1 MDRNNKLPD
10 FGKIMQLAQK
20 VASQIEPPS
29 EFKEKRVLSEEELSS
44 AISKITKSVTEVVNP
59 LMIQEL
65 NKSNKKD
72 RRPVP
77 ISKQKSKINFEDIKE
92 ESVIEESDTVE
103 TKETIETKEKET
115 KETKEKETKD
125 KKIKRMVEIESE
137 ESDEGE
143 NIPLRTKDMAFTLT
157 VSLEELYNGCRKKIA
172 MRRQKIENDKY
183 VEEKKKLSIKIE
195 PGMIEEQTLRFNHL
209 ADEKKGYETGDIVV
223 TLDVEEHPQFIRD
236 GNNLIME
243 KDISLYEVY
252 NPIVYVKHLNG
263 KTFRITGN
271 SLDFFSDEDGMI
283 KKVLGAGMPILGQPG
298 KYGDLFIRFKCINK
312 TKITQEIIDMFH
324 KYFPPL
330 TDYSASSDEIIEE
343 KTFEEVT
350 ETDLELMDS
359 DSEYSESEYSDSEE
373 SE

>member
-1 MDRNNKLPD
+1 MERGQLPD

-20 VASQIEPPS
+20 VASQIEKPS
-29 EFKEKRVLSEEELSS
+29 EFNEKRVLSEEEMTS

-59 LMIQEL
+59 MMIQEL
-65 NKSNKKD
+65 NNNKKD
-72 RRPVP
+72 KHRVP
-77 ISKQKSKINFEDIKE
+77 ISKQKSKINFEEIKE
-92 ESVIEESDTVE
+92 ESGIEE
-103 TKETIETKEKET
+103 IETVDTEPKET
-115 KETKEKETKD
+115 KETKETKD
-125 KKIKRMVEIESE
+125 KKTKRLVEIESDESE
-137 ESDEGE
+137 EDPEL
-143 NIPLRTKDMAFTLT
+143 PLRTKDMTFTLT

-172 MRRQKIENDKY
+172 MRRQKIEDDKY

-195 PGMIEEQTLRFNHL
+195 PGMIEEQTIRFNHL

-252 NPIVYVKHLNG
+252 NPVIYVKHLNG
-263 KTFRITGN
+263 KTFKITGN
-271 SLDFFSDEDGMI
+271 GLDFFSDEDGMI
-283 KKVLGAGMPILGQPG
+283 KKVLGAGMPILGEPG
-298 KYGDLFIRFKCINK
+298 KYGDLFIKFKCVNK
-312 TKITQEIIDMFH
+312 TIITQEIIDMLH

-330 TDYSASSDEIIEE
+330 NDHQASSTEIIEE

-350 ETDLELMDS
+350 ETDLEFMDS
-359 DSEYSESEYSDSEE
+359 DSDYSDSEYSDSED

>member
-1 MDRNNKLPD
+1 MERGKLPD

-20 VASQIEPPS
+20 VASQIEKPS
-29 EFKEKRVLSEEELSS
+29 EFSEGRVLTEEELTS

-65 NKSNKKD
+65 NTNKKD
-72 RRPVP
+72 KQRIPL
-77 ISKQKSKINFEDIKE
+77 SKQKSKIIFDQIKE
-92 ESVIEESDTVE
+92 ENVIEECQPVDTE
-103 TKETIETKEKET
+103 T
-115 KETKEKETKD
+115 KETKD
-125 KKIKRMVEIESE
+125 KKTKRLVEIESDESE
-137 ESDEGE
+137 EE
-143 NIPLRTKDMAFTLT
+143 NMSLRTKDMAFTLT

-172 MRRQKIENDKY
+172 MRRQKIEGDKY
-183 VEEKKKLSIKIE
+183 VEEKKKISIKIE
-195 PGMIEEQTLRFNHL
+195 PGMIEEQILRFNHL

-243 KDISLYEVY
+243 TDISLYEVY

-271 SLDFFSDEDGMI
+271 GLDFFSDEDGMI

-298 KYGDLFIRFKCINK
+298 KYGDLFIKFKCVNK

-330 TDYSASSDEIIEE
+330 NDHPTSSDETFEE
-343 KTFEEVT
+343 KTFEDVT
-350 ETDLELMDS
+350 ETDLEFMDS
-359 DSEYSESEYSDSEE
+359 DSDYSDSESEYSEE

>member
-20 VASQIEPPS
+20 VASQIEQPS
-29 EFKEKRVLSEEELSS
+29 EFKEKRVLTEQELSS

-59 LMIQEL
+59 LMIEEL
-65 NKSNKKD
+65 NKTKKD
-72 RRPVP
+72 KRPVVP
-77 ISKQKSKINFEDIKE
+77 ISKQKSKINFE
-92 ESVIEESDTVE
+92 ESIIEECEEENTE
-103 TKETIETKEKET
+103 PKEKEP
-115 KETKEKETKD
+115 KD
-125 KKIKRMVEIESE
+125 SKKIKNKRLVEIESDESE
-137 ESDEGE
+137 EDE
-143 NIPLRTKDMAFTLT
+143 NLPLRTKDMAFTLT
-157 VSLEELYNGCRKKIA
+157 VSLEELYNGTRKKIA
-172 MRRQKIENDKY
+172 MRRQKIEDDKY

-195 PGMIEEQTLRFNHL
+195 PGMIEEQTIRFNHL

-271 SLDFFSDEDGMI
+271 GLDFFSDEDGMI
-283 KKVLGAGMPILGQPG
+283 KKVLGAGMPILGEPG
-298 KYGDLFIRFKCINK
+298 KYGDLFIKFKCVNQ

-330 TDYSASSDEIIEE
+330 NDHTASSDEIVEE

-350 ETDLELMDS
+350 ETDLEFMDS
-359 DSEYSESEYSDSEE
+359 DYSESDYSDSED

>member
-1 MDRNNKLPD
+1 MDRNKLPD

-20 VASQIEPPS
+20 VASQIEQPS
-29 EFKEKRVLSEEELSS
+29 EFKEKRVLSEDELSS

-72 RRPVP
+72 KRQVP

-92 ESVIEESDTVE
+92 ESAIEECEPSE
-103 TKETIETKEKET
+103 PIET
-115 KETKEKETKD
+115 KETKEPKNKKTK
-125 KKIKRMVEIESE
+125 RTVEIESE
-137 ESDEGE
+137 ESEEDQGL
-143 NIPLRTKDMAFTLT
+143 PLRTKDMAFTLT

-172 MRRQKIENDKY
+172 MRRQKIESDKY

-252 NPIVYVKHLNG
+252 NPIIYVKHLNG
-263 KTFRITGN
+263 KTFKITGN
-271 SLDFFSDEDGMI
+271 GLDFFSDEDGMI
-283 KKVLGAGMPILGQPG
+283 KKVLGAGMPILGEPG
-298 KYGDLFIRFKCINK
+298 KYGDLFIKFKCVNK

-330 TDYSASSDEIIEE
+330 NDHQASSTEIIED
-343 KTFEEVT
+343 KTFEDVT
-350 ETDLELMDS
+350 ETDLEFMDS
-359 DSEYSESEYSDSEE
+359 DSDYSDSEYSDSEE

>member
-1 MDRNNKLPD
+1 MERGKLPD

-29 EFKEKRVLSEEELSS
+29 EFKEKRILSEEEMSS
-44 AISKITKSVTEVVNP
+44 AISKITKSVTDVVNP

-65 NKSNKKD
+65 NNNKKD
-72 RRPVP
+72 KQRVP
-77 ISKQKSKINFEDIKE
+77 ISKQKSKINFEEIKE
-92 ESVIEESDTVE
+92 ESAIEECEPVE
-103 TKETIETKEKET
+103 SESKET
-115 KETKEKETKD
+115 KEIKELKD
-125 KKIKRMVEIESE
+125 KKTKRLVEIESE
-137 ESDEGE
+137 ESEEEQGL
-143 NIPLRTKDMAFTLT
+143 PLRTKDMAFTLT

-172 MRRQKIENDKY
+172 MRRQKLEGDKY
-183 VEEKKKLSIKIE
+183 VEEKKKISIKIE

-252 NPIVYVKHLNG
+252 NPIIYVKHLNG

-283 KKVLGAGMPILGQPG
+283 KKVLGAGMPILGEPG
-298 KYGDLFIRFKCINK
+298 KYGDLFIKFKCVNK

-330 TDYSASSDEIIEE
+330 NDHQASSDEIIEE

-359 DSEYSESEYSDSEE
+359 DSDYSDSDYSDSED

>member
-1 MDRNNKLPD
+1 MERGKLPD

-20 VASQIEPPS
+20 VASQIEKPS
-29 EFKEKRVLSEEELSS
+29 EFSEGRVLTEEELTS

-65 NKSNKKD
+65 NNNKKD
-72 RRPVP
+72 KRPLP
-77 ISKQKSKINFEDIKE
+77 LSKQKSKINFEQIKE
-92 ESVIEESDTVE
+92 ENVIEECETVE
-103 TKETIETKEKET
+103 ETKEKEP
-115 KETKEKETKD
+115 KD
-125 KKIKRMVEIESE
+125 NKNKKIKRLVEIESD
-137 ESDEGE
+137 ESGEE
-143 NIPLRTKDMAFTLT
+143 NISLRTKDMTFTLT

-330 TDYSASSDEIIEE
+330 TDYSTSSDEIIEE

-359 DSEYSESEYSDSEE
+359 ESNYSESDYSDSED